1 MKNTKKPMDIEV
13 KLIHP
18 KENEYVRIGCHEVD
32 ERVEEITG
40 FIKSRQGNL
49 EGFLNGEIFTIP
61 IMDIYYAES
70 VDEKTFLYLKDETYE
85 SRNRLYELE
94 EILESHH
101 FVRISKSLIVNLIK
115 IDSIRPFVN
124 ARFLCKLKNGEEV
137 IISRKY
143 VQDLKKKLR
152 GETG

>member
-32 ERVEEITG
+32 EKVEEIAH
-40 FIKSRQGNL
+40 FVKSRQGNL
-49 EGFLNGEIFTIP
+49 EGFLNGEIYSIP
-61 IMDIYYAES
+61 IMDIYYVES
-70 VDEKTFLYLKDETYE
+70 VDEKIFLYLKEETYE

-94 EILESHH
+94 GVLESHH
-101 FVRISKSLIVNLIK
+101 FVRISKSLIVNLMK

-124 ARFLCKLKNGEEV
+124 ARFLCRLKNGEEV

-143 VQDLKKKLR
+143 VQDFKKRLR
-152 GETG
+152 GDVR